1 MPSFIVSALDDRG
14 AVVRLEQNAVT
25 AQEASQR
32 VVDRGYRVLAVK
44 PTGWR
49 LGTRRSSFPMI
60 LFAQELLA
68 LLRAGLNLT
77 ESLSGLAQRAD
88 TEQKAVLQGL
98 SQQLREGKS
107 FSQALTTRTDVFP
120 DLFCALMAAAER
132 TSDLPTALAR
142 YIDYATQVETL
153 KKKMMN
159 AALYPSLL
167 LVVGGGVLLFL
178 MTYVVPRFAGIYES
192 LRGDLPWMSQALL
205 VWGLLLR
212 DHGGWVL
219 LAALAV
225 SAGLVGMWR
234 RTAWRHSVW
243 SWCLRWPRIAR
254 YVEGFKLARL
264 YRALGMLLEG
274 GIPLLEALQRVKHLL
289 PVAEQIQL
297 VQAGRAIEEGQSA
310 STAFERYGLATPIAV
325 QMLVVGER
333 TGNLGGMLQRMAE
346 FFEADTARALEAFA
360 RVFEPLL
367 MALIGLVI
375 GVVVILMYLPIF
387 ELAGSLQ

>member
-32 VVDRGYRVLAVK
+32 VVERGYRVLAVK
-44 PTGWR
+44 PTSWR
-49 LGTRRSSFPMI
+49 QSTRRSSFPMI

-167 LVVGGGVLLFL
+167 LVVG
-178 MTYVVPRFAGIYES
+178 
-192 LRGDLPWMSQALL
+192 
-205 VWGLLLR
+205 
-212 DHGGWVL
+212 
-219 LAALAV
+219 
-225 SAGLVGMWR
+225 VGF
-234 RTAWRHSVW
+234 
-243 SWCLRWPRIAR
+243 
-254 YVEGFKLARL
+254 YYF
-264 YRALGMLLEG
+264 
-274 GIPLLEALQRVKHLL
+274 
-289 PVAEQIQL
+289 
-297 VQAGRAIEEGQSA
+297 
-310 STAFERYGLATPIAV
+310 
-325 QMLVVGER
+325 
-333 TGNLGGMLQRMAE
+333 
-346 FFEADTARALEAFA
+346 
-360 RVFEPLL
+360 
-367 MALIGLVI
+367 
-375 GVVVILMYLPIF
+375 
-387 ELAGSLQ
+387 